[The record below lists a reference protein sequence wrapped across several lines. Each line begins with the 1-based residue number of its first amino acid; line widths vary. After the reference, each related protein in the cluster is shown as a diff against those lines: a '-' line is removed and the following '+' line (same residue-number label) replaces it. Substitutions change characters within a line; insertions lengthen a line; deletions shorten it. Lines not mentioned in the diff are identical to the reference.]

1 MGVNSDGRL
10 PLFIRRF
17 RHGSPRNQQWN
28 LPTFVFHPTFP
39 ILIGPVIAKPLNP
52 PADEAT

>member
-1 MGVNSDGRL
+1 MGVNFDGRL
-10 PLFIRRF
+10 PLFIRRY